1 MIILNHRKI
10 CLLGEENGLHEQ
22 SLLQWEPELAVGRSI
37 TITVS
42 ALSSLIP
49 ARAAARL
56 SVRETLAYEG

>member
-1 MIILNHRKI
+1 MSYVVGMNFAKLPLAYVFDLRALPLW
-10 CLLGEENGLHEQ
+10 LLI
-22 SLLQWEPELAVGRSI
+22 AIV
-37 TITVS
+37 VS